1 MGRLQWR
8 CCRFSG
14 HCRRAQPCLRP
25 WVDMDY
31 LLGQWIR
38 GLVSDAEVQK
48 QLGEHV
54 LELFLAQRD
63 LCEAGTWRQE
73 DAEPGAPGEPLE
85 VVMHEVAVSE
95 QVLQAVADITETGSG
110 VAPTALTHDDFQGAG
125 QAAWPLGR
133 H

>member
-1 MGRLQWR
+1 
-8 CCRFSG
+8 
-14 HCRRAQPCLRP
+14 
-25 WVDMDY
+25 MDY

-73 DAEPGAPGEPLE
+73 DAEPGAPGEPLGGRD
-85 VVMHEVAVSE
+85 ARGCC
-95 QVLQAVADITETGSG
+95 LRAG
-110 VAPTALTHDDFQGAG
+110 APGC
-125 QAAWPLGR
+125 R
-133 H
+133 